1 MELNELKKIKNG
13 IALLVAGFVLF
24 ILAIVKVVPDV
35 QKIPGTKEQI
45 KTQTDALED
54 AKRQLEELKLAE
66 AKKEQE
72 SENLLKAFFKPDETG
87 LDSETAMGLEFG
99 EILSSIKQNKIKT
112 RSVKYDYDPADDNFV
127 KNVGNLYHACKV
139 DMELIGSYRNLEN
152 FLRDLYKHPH
162 FLEISKIEIIP
173 YNKNKRILIANMQIK
188 LYTQKDSSEQQN
200 SSAPAAQQASPQAPA
215 DGNTPPPPAGDTNGT
230 PPPPPAP

>member
-13 IALLVAGFVLF
+13 IAIIIAGF
-24 ILAIVKVVPDV
+24 ILLIIAIAKVIPEV
-35 QKIPGTKEQI
+35 QKIPGVKDQI
-45 KTQTDALED
+45 KTQTETLED
-54 AKRQLEELKLAE
+54 SKRQLEELKLAE
-66 AKKEQE
+66 VKKEQE
-72 SENLLKAFFKPDETG
+72 SEDLLKAFFKPEETG

-99 EILSSIKQNKIKT
+99 EILSSIRQNKIKT

-127 KNVGNLYHACKV
+127 KNVGNLYHACKI

-188 LYTQKDSSEQQN
+188 LYTQKDSSEQNAAKQA
-200 SSAPAAQQASPQAPA
+200 SSQGQQPNAASQDPAAVPAPA
-215 DGNTPPPPAGDTNGT
+215 DANGAPPPV
-230 PPPPPAP
+230 PAP

>member
-13 IALLVAGFVLF
+13 IAIIIAGFLF
-24 ILAIVKVVPDV
+24 LIIAIAKVIPEVK
-35 QKIPGTKEQI
+35 KIPDLNNQI
-45 KTQTDALED
+45 KTQTDTLED
-54 AKRQLEELKLAE
+54 SKRQLEELKLAKV
-66 AKKEQE
+66 KKEQE
-72 SENLLKAFFKPDETG
+72 SEDLLKAFFKPEETG

-99 EILSSIKQNKIKT
+99 EILSSLRQNKIKT

-127 KNVGNLYHACKV
+127 KNVGNLYHACKI

-188 LYTQKDSSEQQN
+188 LYTQKDSSEQN
-200 SSAPAAQQASPQAPA
+200 AEKQASSQTPQSADAQAPA
-215 DGNTPPPPAGDTNGT
+215 PADANGA
-230 PPPPPAP
+230 PPPAPAP